1 MHLFALLANL
11 RFQDILDILFLSVVA
26 YHLYLWFQGT
36 KAFKALVGL
45 LGLGLIYTV
54 AQSWGLFLTTRVF
67 QVFWQV
73 LVILLI
79 ILFQSEIRQVLE
91 RVNPLSALGL
101 RKISKPE
108 QWISEFSKAIF
119 SLAKRKIGALVI
131 IERMDMVEELIT
143 DGQALDG
150 EPGPELL
157 LSIFHKESPLHDG
170 AVLIRRGRIDQVACY
185 LPLSADEGLPKEWGT
200 RHRAALGITQRCD
213 ACVVVVS
220 EERGKVSFAKG
231 EKVSPVDDVAML
243 SDRLMEAV
251 SPGSPETISLLEKAF
266 SVFHHRWPIKIGTLV
281 LVGLVWLLLAG
292 QQNFEVAIDIPLEIK
307 NIPANIEI
315 LGATN
320 PQVKITVRG
329 LRKDASTLNKSD
341 VHARI
346 NLSSAQ
352 SGSQSFRITRDQIVL
367 PNDRLH
373 IIGIVPSILKFEFQ
387 EKPGATPPHVPPFK
401 KK

>member
-45 LGLGLIYTV
+45 LGFGMIYTI
-54 AQSWGLFLTTRVF
+54 AQSWGLFLTTWVF

-101 RKISKPE
+101 RKLSKPE
-108 QWISEFSKAIF
+108 HWIPEFSKAIF

-131 IERMDMVEELIT
+131 IERMDMVEDMVT

-157 LSIFHKESPLHDG
+157 MSIFHKESPLHDG
-170 AVLIRRGRIDQVACY
+170 AMLIRKGRIDQVACY

-213 ACVVVVS
+213 ACVVAVS
-220 EERGKVSFAKG
+220 EERGKVSFARGK
-231 EKVSPVDDVAML
+231 KVSPVDDAEML
-243 SDRLMEAV
+243 SNWLMEAIN
-251 SPGSPETISLLEKAF
+251 PGSPEKNSLLEKTF
-266 SVFHHRWPIKIGTLV
+266 SIFHHRWPIKISTLV

-292 QQNFEVAIDIPLEIK
+292 QQNFEVAIEIPVEIK
-307 NIPANIEI
+307 NIPANIER
-315 LGATN
+315 LEATN
-320 PQVKITVRG
+320 PEVKITVKG
-329 LRKDASTLNKSD
+329 LRKDASTLDKSD
-341 VHARI
+341 VHAGI
-346 NLSSAQ
+346 DLSSAR
-352 SGSQSFRITRDQIVL
+352 SGIQFFRITRDQIVL

-373 IIGIVPSILKFEFQ
+373 VIEIVPSILKFEFQ
-387 EKPGATPPHVPPFK
+387 EKP
-401 KK
+401 

>member
-1 MHLFALLANL
+1 MHLLALLANL
-11 RFQDILDILFLSVVA
+11 RFQDILDILFLSVIA

-45 LGLGLIYTV
+45 LGFGMIYTI
-54 AQSWGLFLTTRVF
+54 AQSWGLFLTTWVF

-101 RKISKPE
+101 RKLSKPE
-108 QWISEFSKAIF
+108 HWIPEFSKAIF

-131 IERMDMVEELIT
+131 IERRDMVEDMVT

-157 LSIFHKESPLHDG
+157 MSIFHKESPLHDG
-170 AVLIRRGRIDQVACY
+170 AMLIRKGRIDQVACY

-213 ACVVVVS
+213 ACVVAVS
-220 EERGKVSFAKG
+220 EERGKVSFARGK
-231 EKVSPVDDVAML
+231 KVSPVDDAEML
-243 SDRLMEAV
+243 SNWLMEAIT
-251 SPGSPETISLLEKAF
+251 PGSPEKNSLLEKAF
-266 SVFHHRWPIKIGTLV
+266 SIFHHRWPIKIGTLV

-292 QQNFEVAIDIPLEIK
+292 QQNFEVAIEIPVEIK
-307 NIPANIEI
+307 NIPANIER

-329 LRKDASTLNKSD
+329 LRKDASTLDKSD
-341 VHARI
+341 VHAGI
-346 NLSSAQ
+346 DLSSAR
-352 SGSQSFRITRDQIVL
+352 SGIQFFRITRDQIVL

-373 IIGIVPSILKFEFQ
+373 VIEIVPSILKFEFQ
-387 EKPGATPPHVPPFK
+387 EKP
-401 KK
+401 

>member
-45 LGLGLIYTV
+45 LGFGMIYTI
-54 AQSWGLFLTTRVF
+54 AQSWGLFLTTWVF

-101 RKISKPE
+101 RKLSKPE
-108 QWISEFSKAIF
+108 HWIPEFSKAIF

-131 IERMDMVEELIT
+131 IERMDMVENMVT

-157 LSIFHKESPLHDG
+157 MSIFHKESPLHDG
-170 AVLIRRGRIDQVACY
+170 AMLIRKGRIDQVACY

-200 RHRAALGITQRCD
+200 RHRAALGVTQRCD

-220 EERGKVSFAKG
+220 EERGKVSFARGK
-231 EKVSPVDDVAML
+231 KVSPVDDAEML
-243 SDRLMEAV
+243 SNWLMEAIT
-251 SPGSPETISLLEKAF
+251 PGSPEKNSLLEKAF
-266 SVFHHRWPIKIGTLV
+266 SIFHHRWPIKISTLV

-292 QQNFEVAIDIPLEIK
+292 QQNFEVAIEIPVEIK
-307 NIPANIEI
+307 NIPANIER
-315 LGATN
+315 LEATN

-329 LRKDASTLNKSD
+329 LRKDASTLNEKNSIAEID
-341 VHARI
+341 ISLARFG
-346 NLSSAQ
+346 Q
-352 SGSQSFRITRDQIVL
+352 KTFPVTRDQILL
-367 PNDRLH
+367 PNDQ
-373 IIGIVPSILKFEFQ
+373 IQVVKIEPPQVVFKFK
-387 EKPGATPPHVPPFK
+387 EK
-401 KK
+401 

>member
-11 RFQDILDILFLSVVA
+11 RFQDMVDILFLSIVA

-45 LGLGLIYTV
+45 LGLGMIYTI
-54 AQSWGLFLTTRVF
+54 AQSWGLFLTTWVF

-108 QWISEFSKAIF
+108 QWIPEFSKAIF

-131 IERMDMVEELIT
+131 IERMDMVEGMVT
-143 DGQALDG
+143 DGQELDG

-170 AVLIRRGRIDQVACY
+170 AVLIRKGRIDQVACY
-185 LPLSADEGLPKEWGT
+185 LPLSVDEGLPKEWGT

-213 ACVVVVS
+213 ACVVAVS
-220 EERGKVSFAKG
+220 EERGKVSLARGK
-231 EKVSPVDDVAML
+231 KVSPVDDAEML
-243 SDRLMEAV
+243 SDWLMEAFTP
-251 SPGSPETISLLEKAF
+251 SSTEKNSLLKKA
-266 SVFHHRWPIKIGTLV
+266 SSIFHHRWPIKIGTLI

-292 QQNFEVAIDIPLEIK
+292 QQNFEVTIEIPLEIQ
-307 NIPANIEI
+307 NIPANIER

-320 PQVKITVRG
+320 PQVRITVRG
-329 LRKDASTLNKSD
+329 LRKDASTLDKSD
-341 VHARI
+341 VNAGI
-346 NLSSAQ
+346 DLSSAQ
-352 SGSQSFRITRDQIVL
+352 SGLQSFRITRDQIVL

-373 IIGIVPSILKFEFQ
+373 VIEIVPSIWKFEFQ
-387 EKPGATPPHVPPFK
+387 EKP
-401 KK
+401 

>member
-1 MHLFALLANL
+1 MHLFALLTNL

-45 LGLGLIYTV
+45 LGLGMIYTV
-54 AQSWGLFLTTRVF
+54 AQSWGLFLTTWVF

-73 LVILLI
+73 LVILII

-108 QWISEFSKAIF
+108 QWIPEFSKAIF
-119 SLAKRKIGALVI
+119 SLAKRKIGALVV
-131 IERMDMVEELIT
+131 IERKDMVEDMVT

-157 LSIFHKESPLHDG
+157 LSIFNKKSPLHDG
-170 AVLIRRGRIDQVACY
+170 AVLIRQGRINLVACY

-220 EERGKVSFAKG
+220 EERGKVSFAR
-231 EKVSPVDDVAML
+231 EKNVSPVDDIEML
-243 SDRLMEAV
+243 SDRLVETFT
-251 SPGSPETISLLEKAF
+251 PGSPEKNSLLAKVF
-266 SVFHHRWPIKIGTLV
+266 SVFHHRWPIKIGTLI
-281 LVGLVWLLLAG
+281 LVSLVWLLLAG
-292 QQNFEVAIDIPLEIK
+292 QQNFEVTISVPLELK
-307 NIPANIEI
+307 NIPVNIEI

-320 PQVKITVRG
+320 PQVQITVRG
-329 LRKDASTLNKSD
+329 LRKDASTLNKTE
-341 VHARI
+341 VHAGI
-346 NLSSAQ
+346 DISSAK
-352 SGSQSFRITRDQIVL
+352 SGSQSFRITRNQIVL
-367 PNDRLH
+367 PTDRLH
-373 IIGIVPSILKFEFQ
+373 VVEIVPSILKFEFQ
-387 EKPGATPPHVPPFK
+387 EKTEVSPEHITSPK
-401 KK
+401 EK

>member
-1 MHLFALLANL
+1 MHLFALMANL

-45 LGLGLIYTV
+45 LGFGMIYTI
-54 AQSWGLFLTTRVF
+54 AQSWGLFLTTWVF

-91 RVNPLSALGL
+91 RANPLSALGL
-101 RKISKPE
+101 RKLSKPE
-108 QWISEFSKAIF
+108 HWIPEFSKAIF

-131 IERMDMVEELIT
+131 IERMDMVENMVT
-143 DGQALDG
+143 GGQALDG

-157 LSIFHKESPLHDG
+157 MSIFHKESPLHDG
-170 AVLIRRGRIDQVACY
+170 AMLIRKGRIDQVACY

-213 ACVVVVS
+213 ACVVAVS
-220 EERGKVSFAKG
+220 EERGKVSFARGK
-231 EKVSPVDDVAML
+231 KVSPVDDAEML
-243 SDRLMEAV
+243 SNWLMEAI
-251 SPGSPETISLLEKAF
+251 SPGSPEKKSLLEKAF
-266 SVFHHRWPIKIGTLV
+266 SIFHHRWPIKISTLV

-292 QQNFEVAIDIPLEIK
+292 QQNFEVAIEIPVEIK
-307 NIPANIEI
+307 NIPANIER
-315 LGATN
+315 LEATN

-329 LRKDASTLNKSD
+329 LRKDASTLDKSD
-341 VHARI
+341 VHAGI
-346 NLSSAQ
+346 DLSSAR
-352 SGSQSFRITRDQIVL
+352 SGIQFFRITRDQIVL

-373 IIGIVPSILKFEFQ
+373 VIEIVPSILKFEFQ
-387 EKPGATPPHVPPFK
+387 EKP
-401 KK
+401 

>member
-1 MHLFALLANL
+1 MHLFALLSNL

-45 LGLGLIYTV
+45 LGFGVIYTI
-54 AQSWGLFLTTRVF
+54 AQSWGLFLTTWVF

-108 QWISEFSKAIF
+108 HWIPEFSKAIF

-131 IERMDMVEELIT
+131 IERMDMVEDMVT
-143 DGQALDG
+143 DGQALYG
-150 EPGPELL
+150 EPGLELL
-157 LSIFHKESPLHDG
+157 MSIFHKESPLHDG
-170 AVLIRRGRIDQVACY
+170 AMLIRKGRVDQVACY

-213 ACVVVVS
+213 ACVVAVS
-220 EERGKVSFAKG
+220 EERGKVSFARGK
-231 EKVSPVDDVAML
+231 KVSPVDDAEIL
-243 SDRLMEAV
+243 SDWLIEAII
-251 SPGSPETISLLEKAF
+251 PGSPEKNSLLEKAL
-266 SVFHHRWPIKIGTLV
+266 SIFHHRWPIKIGTLV

-292 QQNFEVAIDIPLEIK
+292 QQNFEVAIEIPLEIK
-307 NIPANIEI
+307 NIPANIER
-315 LGATN
+315 LGATS

-329 LRKDASTLNKSD
+329 LRKDASTLDKSD
-341 VHARI
+341 LHAGI
-346 NLSSAQ
+346 DLSSAR
-352 SGSQSFRITRDQIVL
+352 SGIQSFRITRDQIVL
-367 PNDRLH
+367 PNDRLYV
-373 IIGIVPSILKFEFQ
+373 IEIVPSILQFEFQ
-387 EKPGATPPHVPPFK
+387 EKP
-401 KK
+401 